1 MAFHPWSQVGVS
13 LGRATDNILSSRSF
27 YTRFK
32 ESSDGTLIYQSKRA
46 YDSVL
51 VHTAKQLGFQLAE
64 HYANM
69 ATEFLS
75 TQARY
80 GLQWLFGHKR
90 VRQAVEKAKT
100 ESAARQVEI
109 KEAREK
115 ADKIRKKQAEN
126 VKSIIEAG
134 AKVDDGLGKVQ
145 VEGGDY
151 IFAEDAYGTWVKE
164 ALMLYY
170 DTEDNIEYV
179 EMQNGTEASIIDTKT
194 LVFYDVNAQ
203 VSQSTSKNIVL
214 TKVQGRDYT
223 RKELVSG
230 GDIVFS
236 VNGMANSNQP
246 GVYPE
251 GAVKKLIQLCQ
262 YNGVVKINHILAKQ
276 FGVTQVI
283 IQDFKLG
290 TQECKNEQP
299 YSMTLVAV
307 EPDEDVTVT
316 KDTIMLIN
324 DVLADT
330 DMAGWYQALLTE
342 KAAQAQSGTSDSARS
357 KKLLWFANNI

>member
-100 ESAARQVEI
+100 ESAARQAEI
-109 KEAREK
+109 KQSREA

-134 AKVDDGLGKVQ
+134 EKVDDGLGV
-145 VEGGDY
+145 VTLEGGTT
-151 IFAEDAYGTWVKE
+151 AEAINPYGIKVPE

-170 DTEDNIEYV
+170 NTEN
-179 EMQNGTEASIIDTKT
+179 SISYTIQQGKETKQFQSKT
-194 LVFYDVNAQ
+194 LLFFDINAQ

-230 GDIVFS
+230 GDILFT
-236 VNGMANSNQP
+236 VNGMVNSNQP

-251 GAVKKLIQLCQ
+251 GEVKKLIQLCQ
-262 YNGVVKINHILAKQ
+262 YNGVVKINHLLAKQ

-299 YSMTLVAV
+299 YTMTMVAV

-324 DVLADT
+324 DVLAGT
-330 DMAGWYQALLTE
+330 DMAGWYQALLTA
-342 KAAQAQSGTSDSARS
+342 KAEQAQTGASDPTRN
-357 KKLLWFANNI
+357 KKLLWLANNI